1 MGAFYRTK
9 VYDAFLPNFIA
20 SEIGMI
26 QRTFEVS
33 DSGVAADEYGKKTV
47 KAGTVY
53 PANDATAKGIIFEDV
68 DVTYGSRPAS
78 VVIAG
83 RIFENRLHTKPDAAA
98 KTALEKQGI
107 YFDTA
112 TEITR

>member
-1 MGAFYRTK
+1 
-9 VYDAFLPNFIA
+9 
-20 SEIGMI
+20 MI

-33 DSGVAADEYGKKTV
+33 DTGVAADEYGKKTV

-53 PANDATAKGIIFEDV
+53 PANDATAKGIVFEDV

-78 VVIAG
+78 VIIAG
-83 RIFENRLHTKPDAAA
+83 RIFENRLHTKPETAA

>member
-1 MGAFYRTK
+1 MGTFYRTK

-33 DSGVAADEYGKKTV
+33 DTGVAADEYDKKTV

>member
-1 MGAFYRTK
+1 
-9 VYDAFLPNFIA
+9 
-20 SEIGMI
+20 MI

-33 DSGVAADEYGKKTV
+33 DSGVTADEYGKKTV
-47 KAGTVY
+47 KAGTIY

-83 RIFENRLHTKPDAAA
+83 RIFENRLHTKPDTAA